1 MKKDMIPKIIHY
13 CWFGRTP
20 LPDDVKEYIA
30 TWKKYC
36 PDYQIMEWN
45 EDNFDINSC
54 DYVKEAYGAKKWA
67 FVSDYVR
74 LYTLYTMGGVYM
86 DTDVEVVKSFDE
98 LLKYNAFSGYESSLH
113 IPTGTMGA
121 CKNNE
126 WIKLLLDDYRDR
138 HFVMSDGEYDLT
150 TNVVTITRLT
160 VEKYNI
166 ELNGKETTFGK
177 NMVLLPFDYLC
188 AKSFDTGQIIK
199 SANTYTIHHFKGSWL
214 SDDEHRRVNL
224 TRKLSRYFGNGLA
237 LKISGFWYYAKTGGV
252 QGLWKKLKKLVN

>member
-1 MKKDMIPKIIHY
+1 
-13 CWFGRTP
+13 
-20 LPDDVKEYIA
+20 
-30 TWKKYC
+30 
-36 PDYQIMEWN
+36 
-45 EDNFDINSC
+45 
-54 DYVKEAYGAKKWA
+54 
-67 FVSDYVR
+67 
-74 LYTLYTMGGVYM
+74 
-86 DTDVEVVKSFDE
+86 
-98 LLKYNAFSGYESSLH
+98 
-113 IPTGTMGA
+113 MGA
-121 CKNNE
+121 RKNNE

-138 HFVMSDGEYDLT
+138 HFMTLDGEYDLT
-150 TNVVTITRLT
+150 TNVITITRLT

-166 ELNGKETTFGK
+166 ELNGKKTTFGK

-224 TRKLSRYFGNGLA
+224 TRKLSSYFGNGWA